1 MTPVYSI
8 TDRETDNNTETTIR
22 LTVLEGSPCDASVFA
37 VDIPKHE
44 DNIYPEVR
52 VLMAISS
59 GGQDVEV
66 TTTPTSRGFIVR
78 VSGVHTIINEL
89 LGGNALAFECTNPA
103 VTDMTLP
110 SIPSTFFKHITNCMV
125 YEVVLPIGVT
135 NAMQRIDSHK
145 EMAIEINRIGRSI
158 VSMSAPIG
166 LFPIAQLIRSIMIL
180 HQFAT
185 SNIPVALE
193 HDETLMPSKAMERII
208 SHPIVTDKLAYL
220 DFVTAFPNMEQQLFM
235 LDGKANILVGRK
247 GVTKITALA
256 ATPELLSYAVP
267 DVPNHIIPTKQITKF
282 CELARDYRLYS
293 TAIFSGIARNTNK
306 VRGIYYL

>member
-1 MTPVYSI
+1 MYSI
-8 TDRETDNNTETTIR
+8 TDRETDSNTETTIR
-22 LTVLEGSPCDASVFA
+22 LTVLEGSPCEASAFA
-37 VDIPKHE
+37 IDVPEHE

-52 VLMAISS
+52 VLMAVSS

-78 VSGVHTIINEL
+78 VSGIHTLVHEL
-89 LGGNALAFECTNPA
+89 LGGNALAFECANPV

-110 SIPSTFFKHITNCMV
+110 SIPSTFLQHITNCMV

-135 NAMQRIDSHK
+135 NTMQRIDSHK

-166 LFPIAQLIRSIMIL
+166 LFPIAQVLRSIMIL

-193 HDETLMPSKAMERII
+193 HDETLMPSKAMERIL
-208 SHPIVTDKLAYL
+208 SHEVVTSQLAYL
-220 DFVTAFPNMEQQLFM
+220 DFVTATPNMEQQLYM
-235 LDGKANILVGRK
+235 LDKKANVLIGRK

-256 ATPELLSYAVP
+256 ATPELLAYAVP
-267 DVPNHIIPTKQITKF
+267 DVPKHIIPTKQIKKF